1 MNMTL
6 NYLFDPLCGWCY
18 GASPVLTELRDIPG
32 IKLELMPT
40 GLFSGTGARPMNDE
54 FAAYAWENDQ
64 RISNTTGQ
72 PFSRIYC
79 EKVLQDRQKKF
90 DSGSATLAITAV
102 SLSYPTRELDALKA
116 IQHARYV
123 EGLDVTSLSVLA
135 GVLSS
140 LGLENAAKKVLAP
153 AADLLE
159 ANHTRTER
167 AKRLMR
173 EFGARGVPTFISESG
188 SKRWM
193 LNSSMLFSNP
203 HQWIRQLVDS

>member
-1 MNMTL
+1 MIL

-18 GASPVLTELRDIPG
+18 GASPVLTELNDIPG
-32 IKLELMPT
+32 IKLEFMPT
-40 GLFSGTGARPMNDE
+40 GLFSDAGARPMNNE
-54 FAAYAWENDQ
+54 FAAFAWENDQ
-64 RISNTTGQ
+64 RISNITGQ
-72 PFSRIYC
+72 PFSEIYR
-79 EKVLQDRQKKF
+79 EKVLHDQQKKF

-102 SLSYPTRELDALKA
+102 SLSNPSREIEALKA
-116 IQHARYV
+116 IQRARYV

-140 LGLENAAKKVLAP
+140 QGLENAAKKVLDP
-153 AADLLE
+153 TADLLE

-173 EFGARGVPTFISESG
+173 EFGARGVPTFIAESG

-193 LNSSMLFSNP
+193 LNSSILFSNP
-203 HQWIRQLVDS
+203 HEWVRQLVDT